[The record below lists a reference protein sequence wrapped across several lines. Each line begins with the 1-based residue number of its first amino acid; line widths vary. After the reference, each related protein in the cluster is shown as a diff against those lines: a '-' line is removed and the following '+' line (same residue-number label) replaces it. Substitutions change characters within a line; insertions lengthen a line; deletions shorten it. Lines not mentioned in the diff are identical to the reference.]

1 MMRTSSAARATA
13 AYLTIFLTFD
23 SFILS
28 IIVLPLISV
37 LSILGKLNRI
47 LHHFPVGGRKAGSA
61 GCGSRLSP
69 ACNESLSIVSTPIAP
84 GVIRP
89 HAHDRASIG
98 AMARFCV
105 FMRAPGSQHHVS
117 QTRMDDKSALLNQ
130 LRIDRGSASVPSGR
144 GRIWLGVAAAI
155 VAIAAVAA
163 WWWTRPGAVPVHI
176 AAAQAIAGDG
186 AAAAG
191 SILDASGYVVARRQ
205 ATVASKITAKMVEL
219 DIEEGDHVNAG
230 QIIAQR
236 DYDRQKSLLQGHF
249 VSQSAVDNAQTT
261 VDALRAQLAT
271 QRSNVDVVARALGVA
286 QRNLDDTIV
295 RAPFS
300 GIVTVKAAQP
310 GEMVSPISA
319 GGGFTRTG
327 IGTIVDMDSLE
338 IQVDVNENFINR
350 VRPAQ
355 QVSAKL
361 NAYPDWQIPAHV
373 VAVIPTADRSKGTV
387 TVRIAL
393 DQKDARILPE
403 MGVRVSFLADPSLE
417 PGGKPAGGV
426 NLPSN
431 AVQGSG
437 ATGTVF
443 VVHGDTVER
452 RAVRLGSSS
461 GDSTTIRSGL
471 AAGERVAVADFA
483 QLKDGAKIRVEQ

>member
-1 MMRTSSAARATA
+1 
-13 AYLTIFLTFD
+13 
-23 SFILS
+23 
-28 IIVLPLISV
+28 
-37 LSILGKLNRI
+37 
-47 LHHFPVGGRKAGSA
+47 
-61 GCGSRLSP
+61 
-69 ACNESLSIVSTPIAP
+69 
-84 GVIRP
+84 
-89 HAHDRASIG
+89 
-98 AMARFCV
+98 MARFCV
-105 FMRAPGSQHHVS
+105 FMRAPGWQQHAS

-230 QIIAQR
+230 QIIAKLDDTNIRAALNQASAQLEYAKATLTETQVNLTNAQR

-350 VRPAQ
+350 VRAAQ
-355 QVSAKL
+355 QASAKL

-373 VAVIPTADRSKGTV
+373 IAVIPTADRSKGTV

-393 DQKDARILPE
+393 DQKDPRILPE
-403 MGVRVSFLADPSLE
+403 MGVRVSFLADQTQE

-426 NLPSN
+426 ILPSN